1 MKLFKTSDIEKL
13 TIEDIH
19 KLYSE
24 YVNKSQVDLISK
36 FGFGQEIAVR
46 AEGNSIFTNKNKKI
60 LDFTGGIGVLNHGHN
75 HPKILKT
82 REWFLKN
89 KKKNGSA

>member
-36 FGFGQEIAVR
+36 LVWTRIAVR
-46 AEGNSIFTNKNKKI
+46 AEEIQYLQIK
-60 LDFTGGIGVLNHGHN
+60 
-75 HPKILKT
+75 
-82 REWFLKN
+82 
-89 KKKNGSA
+89 